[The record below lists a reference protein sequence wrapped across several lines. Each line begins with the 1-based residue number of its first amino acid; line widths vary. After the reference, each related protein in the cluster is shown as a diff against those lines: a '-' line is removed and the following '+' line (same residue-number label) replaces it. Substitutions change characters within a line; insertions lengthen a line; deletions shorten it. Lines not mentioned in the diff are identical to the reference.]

1 VYIGTQPAI
10 GQNRKLD
17 SLAASFNGSAST
29 FNLTVN
35 TSPIVPSNV
44 YQLFISLGGVLQN
57 PGVDFTVSGNQITF
71 TTIPAAG
78 LSFFGIFQGDSIT
91 GTPTIADASI
101 TTLKLATGLTVTHTA
116 GTAGA
121 PSVTFAGDLNTG
133 IYSPGADQVAISTN
147 GTGRLFVDS
156 SGNVGIGTSPSVPFH
171 LLSSSFPLATFKGSS
186 ASTGNSVSFVNNGD
200 VGASLI
206 TYGSTYAGGS
216 FLSVGANGTAL
227 SATNDFAVN
236 AGSTLRFGIAST
248 ERMRLDSSGRLGLG
262 TSAVTGTN
270 TRLEVSNDSAEIKVS
285 STSAFNANFR
295 GIRFGV
301 TGDSV
306 DYSGIRFQL
315 NSGELRTEAGFATWG
330 GFQTFYTNGLER
342 LRITTGGLVGIG
354 TTSPGT
360 ILAINDPGTGLGFTN
375 AASGNL
381 NIGLLAG
388 TGSTDAYVFNRA
400 NAPILFG
407 TNNTERLRI
416 DSSGRLLV
424 GTSTARSAFGNEG
437 ISSIFQVEGLSNNTA
452 RYVSQVYNANDSGS
466 AVHIFG
472 KSRGTTLG
480 SVTVVQ
486 IDDVLADLRFEG
498 ADGTDFV
505 TGASI
510 RCHVDGTP
518 GANDMPGRL
527 VFSTTA
533 DGASGPTERMRIGE
547 NGVIRIGQTTSDAP
561 AATNTAGIAIGP
573 TYLSVSR
580 SGDLSIE
587 VNRISNDGDLVR
599 FLQDGTQEGT
609 ISVSGTTVSYN
620 GAHLSRWS
628 QLPDGAIREEILRGT
643 VLSNLDEMCE
653 WGEEDNE
660 QLNRMKISDVEGD
673 PNVSGVFQAW
683 DDDDDTYTDD
693 FYCAMTGDFIIRIA
707 AGVTVQRGQLL
718 MSAGDG
724 TAKPQGDGFVQ
735 DKTVA
740 KVTSTHVT
748 CTYEDG
754 SYCVPCV
761 LMAC

>member
-1 VYIGTQPAI
+1 MYIGTQPAI

-533 DGASGPTERMRIGE
+533 DGESSPTERMRISSDGS
-547 NGVIRIGQTTSDAP
+547 IRTGS
-561 AATNTAGIAIGP
+561 
-573 TYLSVSR
+573 S
-580 SGDLSIE
+580 
-587 VNRISNDGDLVR
+587 
-599 FLQDGTQEGT
+599 
-609 ISVSGTTVSYN
+609 
-620 GAHLSRWS
+620 
-628 QLPDGAIREEILRGT
+628 
-643 VLSNLDEMCE
+643 
-653 WGEEDNE
+653 
-660 QLNRMKISDVEGD
+660 
-673 PNVSGVFQAW
+673 PNVSLDVRNANAASLSDFFVVGRYGGSV
-683 DDDDDTYTDD
+683 TTSLIIYTNGNVQNTNNSYGAISDIKLKENIVD
-693 FYCAMTGDFIIRIA
+693 AGSQWSDLKALQVRKYNFKEGQTHTQIGLVAQEVELISPGLVTESPDRDSEGNDLGTVTKSVNYSVLYMKAVKALQEAMERIETLEVSNADILARLSALEA
-707 AGVTVQRGQLL
+707 A
-718 MSAGDG
+718 
-724 TAKPQGDGFVQ
+724 
-735 DKTVA
+735 
-740 KVTSTHVT
+740 
-748 CTYEDG
+748 
-754 SYCVPCV
+754 
-761 LMAC
+761 

>member
-533 DGASGPTERMRIGE
+533 DGESSPTERMRISSDGS
-547 NGVIRIGQTTSDAP
+547 IRTGS
-561 AATNTAGIAIGP
+561 
-573 TYLSVSR
+573 S
-580 SGDLSIE
+580 
-587 VNRISNDGDLVR
+587 
-599 FLQDGTQEGT
+599 
-609 ISVSGTTVSYN
+609 
-620 GAHLSRWS
+620 
-628 QLPDGAIREEILRGT
+628 
-643 VLSNLDEMCE
+643 
-653 WGEEDNE
+653 
-660 QLNRMKISDVEGD
+660 
-673 PNVSGVFQAW
+673 PNVSLDVRNANAASLSDFFVVGRYGGSV
-683 DDDDDTYTDD
+683 TTSLIIYTNGNVQNTNNSYGAISDIKLKENIVD
-693 FYCAMTGDFIIRIA
+693 AGSQWSDLKALQVRKYNFKEGQTHTQIGLVAQEVELISPGLVTESPDRDSEGNDLGTVTKSVNYSVLYMKAVKALQEAMERIETLEVSNADILARLSALEA
-707 AGVTVQRGQLL
+707 A
-718 MSAGDG
+718 
-724 TAKPQGDGFVQ
+724 
-735 DKTVA
+735 
-740 KVTSTHVT
+740 
-748 CTYEDG
+748 
-754 SYCVPCV
+754 
-761 LMAC
+761 